1 MPTITPQPTFTSS
14 NLINWDSY
22 NKALVEIKLQDN
34 YGSAFKILNEAEM
47 RAEQVAQLPAPT
59 GELAY
64 GYKNYAD
71 GAIATWYSN
80 YSSTVENVPDVVSQI
95 NSNSGAGKTNTYNWQ
110 FSANTNYSGGG
121 SGGSTGSTFHGSD
134 VTGAGGASGAISFLQ
149 NTVTPA
155 VAAAGLGISLGKTID
170 SALYNA
176 NPDFWD
182 NHGLSSLNPK
192 TWNSITMD
200 MSDSGWEGTLKR
212 GFNAIFGLNTEDKTS
227 QMYIDADAAA
237 YLAQYMQENGVF
249 DRGEQTA
256 KNSNY
261 NKPQA
266 TQYFNY
272 SFYSQP
278 ISLTNAIQYQTAGQY
293 PTIRRYSGGA
303 FGAAYIGTLY
313 LRGVLVSKEPF
324 QVEIYRK
331 NLYGAQT
338 ERTTYDNASKVLTTN
353 PHNKTGEVFYV
364 YMVDG
369 EAISSLEPSTYSG
382 NNVSDSLNSV
392 SSDSLGNDLF
402 MFTYKGTV
410 SGGGGVEGIT
420 DQDGATTP
428 DFTGCTT
435 PADYKNALQQQY
447 PELFNNAITQDVAQP
462 DGSVVRHTYIP
473 VGTATGTGNKT
484 TTNPDTAG
492 QNQTDTKTD
501 TSTAN
506 QTLLQTLVDLLTK
519 TFTPTL
525 TPTKTTNPPDGG
537 TGQTPPVVAP
547 TGSASAL
554 WTVYN
559 PTQAQLNSFGAWLW
573 SSNFIDQV
581 LKLFNNPM
589 QSIIGVHKIFA
600 APSISG
606 SNNITVGYLDSGV
619 SSNVVGAQYTTI
631 NCGSVNVREQ
641 FGNVFDYEDTQ
652 VRLYLPFIGIVQLD
666 TADVMRGT
674 VSVVYHVD
682 VITGACL
689 AEVKVTRD
697 GGGGTLYQFS
707 GDAAVRY
714 PISSGSYMGVV
725 SGVLGVVGGIASG
738 IMSGG
743 ATLPMAAGAIAGGL
757 SGAKTQ
763 VQHSG
768 SFAGNAGAMG
778 GKKPYLII
786 ERPQS
791 AVAENYDAYQGT
803 GANSVASVGAMSGY
817 FKMTDVHTEN
827 ISGASESEI
836 ASIVQTLE
844 SGAIA

>member
-1 MPTITPQPTFTSS
+1 MS

-22 NKALVEIKLQDN
+22 NRALAEIKLQDN

-59 GELAY
+59 GASAY

-80 YSSTVENVPDVVSQI
+80 YSSTVENVPDVVSQM
-95 NSNSGAGKTNTYNWQ
+95 NSNSGAGQTNTYNWQ
-110 FSANTNYSGGG
+110 FSANTDYSGGG
-121 SGGSTGSTFHGSD
+121 SGGSTGSAFHGSD

-176 NPDFWD
+176 NPNFWD
-182 NHGLSSLNPK
+182 NIGLSSLNPQ

-200 MSDSGWEGTLKR
+200 MSDSGWEGVLKR

-227 QMYIDADAAA
+227 QMYIDENAAA
-237 YLAQYMQENGVF
+237 YLAQYMQEQGVF
-249 DRGEQTA
+249 
-256 KNSNY
+256 
-261 NKPQA
+261 A
-266 TQYFNY
+266 TGD
-272 SFYSQP
+272 
-278 ISLTNAIQYQTAGQY
+278 YQ
-293 PTIRRYSGGA
+293 
-303 FGAAYIGTLY
+303 
-313 LRGVLVSKEPF
+313 
-324 QVEIYRK
+324 
-331 NLYGAQT
+331 
-338 ERTTYDNASKVLTTN
+338 TTYDDNIKSVLSRNDIPQSFSSSGALEIVNTRYDWR
-353 PHNKTGEVFYV
+353 YV
-364 YMVDG
+364 YPAYGYALNIKDGTNSVHRYIFSLSPISFQYVSSRANGSGERIETATSNFSVQTRISNTPVYVWGDGRSYTSMTGSYSFSLSNVNNLNIQRDLATIIFDGVTTGGAGVDG
-369 EAISSLEPSTYSG
+369 IPS
-382 NNVSDSLNSV
+382 
-392 SSDSLGNDLF
+392 
-402 MFTYKGTV
+402 
-410 SGGGGVEGIT
+410 
-420 DQDGATTP
+420 QDGATTP
-428 DFTGCTT
+428 NFSGCTT
-435 PADYKNALQQQY
+435 PQDYLNALRTQY
-447 PELFNNAITQDVAQP
+447 PDMFSNAITQDVAQP
-462 DGSVVRHTYIP
+462 DGSVARHTYIP
-473 VGTATGTGNKT
+473 VGTATGTGNQT
-484 TTNPDTAG
+484 STNPDTTG

-537 TGQTPPVVAP
+537 TGKTPPVVAP

-619 SSNVVGAQYTTI
+619 PSNVVGAQYTTI
-631 NCGSVNVREQ
+631 NCGSVSVREQ

-666 TADVMRGT
+666 TADVMRGS

-697 GGGGTLYQFS
+697 GGGGTLYQFA

-791 AVAENYDAYQGT
+791 AVAAGYGAYQGT
-803 GANSVASVGAMSGY
+803 GANNIASVGAMSGY
-817 FKMTDVHTEN
+817 FKMTDVHAAN
-827 ISGASESEI
+827 VNGASEAEI

>member
-1 MPTITPQPTFTSS
+1 MSRS
-14 NLINWDSY
+14 LINWDSY
-22 NKALVEIKLQDN
+22 NRALAEIKLQDN

-59 GELAY
+59 GASAY

-80 YSSTVENVPDVVSQI
+80 YSSTVENVPDVVSQM
-95 NSNSGAGKTNTYNWQ
+95 NSNSGAGQTNTYNWQ
-110 FSANTNYSGGG
+110 FSANTDFSGGG
-121 SGGSTGSTFHGSD
+121 GGGSTGSTFHGSD
-134 VTGAGGASGAISFLQ
+134 VTGAGGASNAILFLQ

-155 VAAAGLGISLGKTID
+155 VAAAGLGIKLGKAVD

-176 NPDFWD
+176 NPNFWD
-182 NHGLSSLNPK
+182 NIGLSTLNPE

-200 MSDSGWEGTLKR
+200 MSDSGWEGVLKR

-237 YLAQYMQENGVF
+237 YLAQYMQEKGVFNAPHIEGTVPADNPYDVPSFNFSGATLTIDPPSAWAGESRAYATCASWEQGWFAASLTEAPQLIAGGDTQNAYYNGVLYYWAINRNQSVSPKMN
-249 DRGEQTA
+249 RGDI
-256 KNSNY
+256 
-261 NKPQA
+261 P
-266 TQYFNY
+266 FLP
-272 SFYSQP
+272 SQGAP
-278 ISLTNAIQYQTAGQY
+278 YAAAML
-293 PTIRRYSGGA
+293 SGG
-303 FGAAYIGTLY
+303 
-313 LRGVLVSKEPF
+313 
-324 QVEIYRK
+324 
-331 NLYGAQT
+331 YG
-338 ERTTYDNASKVLTTN
+338 R
-353 PHNKTGEVFYV
+353 EVGGI
-364 YMVDG
+364 DG
-369 EAISSLEPSTYSG
+369 INTQA
-382 NNVSDSLNSV
+382 
-392 SSDSLGNDLF
+392 
-402 MFTYKGTV
+402 
-410 SGGGGVEGIT
+410 
-420 DQDGATTP
+420 GATTP
-428 DFTGCTT
+428 NFTGCTT

-473 VGTATGTGNKT
+473 VGTATGTGNQT
-484 TTNPDTAG
+484 TTNPDTTG
-492 QNQTDTKTD
+492 QSQTDTKTD
-501 TSTAN
+501 TTTAN

-547 TGSASAL
+547 TGSAASL
-554 WTVYN
+554 WAVYN
-559 PTQAQLNSFGAWLW
+559 PTQAELNSFGAWLW
-573 SSNFIDQV
+573 SSNFIDQI

-600 APSISG
+600 TPPTSG
-606 SNNITVGYLDSGV
+606 SASIKVGYLDSGV

-631 NCGSVNVREQ
+631 NCGSVSVREQ

-786 ERPQS
+786 ERPQT
-791 AVAENYDAYQGT
+791 AVADGYGAYQGK
-803 GANSVASVGAMSGY
+803 GANNIASVGAMSGY
-817 FKMTDVHTEN
+817 FKMTDIHTAG
-827 ISGASESEI
+827 IMGASEAEI